1 MARHIWAHNWHAVFG
16 AALLLACFFA
26 LAAQVQAQSSSTS
39 GATPLS
45 SPAVADESSAG
56 AASNP
61 LSVLEALTKS
71 IGGGTGVVEFLDPDT
86 AFKLRAEVED
96 TDTIVAHWQIAD
108 GYYLYRKRFR
118 FTLAD
123 GSNVVLGSPA
133 LPDGKMKTDEYFGEM
148 EVYYHNV
155 LARLPVERSAN
166 GATTIALDVV
176 YQGCADAGLCYPPIT
191 KRVDLMLPASHE
203 TGPSTGGSDLAQ
215 PNVELPQQDRI
226 ARSLASGS
234 TWLVL
239 LSFFGFGLLLT
250 FTPCVFPMIPILS
263 SIIVGQGDNI
273 TTRKAFVLSLI
284 YVLAMAA
291 TYTTAGVVAGLF
303 GANLQAAFQNPW
315 VRFRFSIETAIATA
329 R

>member
-26 LAAQVQAQSSSTS
+26 LAAQVHAQSSSTS

-71 IGGGTGVVEFLDPDT
+71 IGGGTGEVEFLDPDT
-86 AFKLRAEVED
+86 AFRLRAEVED

-123 GSNVVLGSPA
+123 GSNVILGSPA

-203 TGPSTGGSDLAQ
+203 TGPSTGGSVLAQ

-239 LSFFGFGLLLT
+239 LSFFGFGLRGDILFLCIG
-250 FTPCVFPMIPILS
+250 FTVWI
-263 SIIVGQGDNI
+263 
-273 TTRKAFVLSLI
+273 R
-284 YVLAMAA
+284 
-291 TYTTAGVVAGLF
+291 
-303 GANLQAAFQNPW
+303 
-315 VRFRFSIETAIATA
+315 
-329 R
+329 